1 MKITVLDGYA
11 LNPGDL
17 SWEGFEKLGDLTVY
31 ERTAQEDLIERAKDS
46 EAIIVNKALLDSET
60 LRKLPKLKYIGV
72 TATGYNIID
81 IEAAKDLGIAVTN
94 IPAYSTM
101 SVAQHAFALLLS
113 VTDHSEHY
121 SVEVSK
127 GRWNESRDF
136 CFWDTPLIELAGKK
150 FGIMGM
156 GNIGTAVSKIALAF
170 GMEVLAYTS
179 KDASELPNGV
189 TKVSIEQL
197 MSDSDIISLHCPLT
211 HDTKQIINKHTISR
225 MKPGVILINT
235 GRGLLVDEKD
245 VAEGLKSGKIRA
257 YCADVLSNE
266 PPLSDNPLVGAPNAY
281 ITPHIAWA
289 TKEAR
294 TRLMDISVSNLR
306 HFLEGVPTNVVNL

>member
-17 SWEGFEKLGDLTVY
+17 SWDGFEKLGDLTVY

-72 TATGYNIID
+72 TATGYNIVD
-81 IEAAKDLGIAVTN
+81 VEAAKDLGIVVTN

-101 SVAQHAFALLLS
+101 SVAQHVFALLLS

-211 HDTKQIINKHTISR
+211 HSTKQIINKHTISR

>member
-72 TATGYNIID
+72 TATGYNIVD
-81 IEAAKDLGIAVTN
+81 VEAAKDLGIAVTN

-101 SVAQHAFALLLS
+101 SVAQHVFALLLS

-121 SVEVSK
+121 SVEVSN

-211 HDTKQIINKHTISR
+211 HSTKQIINKYTISR